1 MNQTISQSKH
11 SSANKA
17 KWQEHIAA
25 QQVSGLSQSAYCKT
39 HNLNAKYFSL
49 WKSKLKKSE
58 PAVAPDSTSTHSNF
72 IPVVIKNK
80 SSTPVTSTQPTSSIF
95 MLKVTLANGIA
106 IDLCLPT
113 EAAFYSALMQLAQI
127 PC

>member
-1 MNQTISQSKH
+1 MSQTNSQSNR
-11 SSANKA
+11 SAATRA

-25 QQVSGLSQSAYCKT
+25 QRASGLSQSAYCKAN
-39 HNLNAKYFSL
+39 NLNAKYFSL
-49 WKSKLKKSE
+49 WKGNLKKAE
-58 PAVAPDSTSTHSNF
+58 PAVAADSPPSTF

-80 SSTPVTSTQPTSSIF
+80 AMPPVAATPSSSSAF
-95 MLKVTLANGIA
+95 MLKATLANGIA

-113 EAAFYSALMQLAQI
+113 ESAFYSALAQLAQM